1 MKIVLIRLLTIIAMY
16 VLAYY
21 VALYF
26 GMAYG
31 YLFPRSLGGGS
42 LIPVAATEWIRGI
55 SLALI
60 FLTVL
65 SFNLLKGKGKWWWIT
80 IASSPAILLEL
91 WLDPLHI
98 YVPIALALIGWGL
111 GYLAN
116 KALWKLAPGVMA
128 KIA

>member
-1 MKIVLIRLLTIIAMY
+1 MKVVLIWLLTIIAMY

-60 FLTVL
+60 FLIVL
-65 SFNLLKGKGKWWWIT
+65 SFNLLKGKKKWWWVA
-80 IASSPAILLEL
+80 IATSPAILFEL

-98 YVPIALALIGWGL
+98 YVPIILALIGWGL
-111 GYLAN
+111 GTLAN
-116 KALWKLAPGVMA
+116 KTLLKVVPGVMA
-128 KIA
+128 KIG